1 MCIRDRKGGVYKGP
15 TPRSHAHD
23 LNKKVRSLGL
33 KHALSSKLGSG
44 DLVIIDKAVIKEG
57 KTKTLRKNIQSFGK
71 KKLLIIDGPTV
82 DKNFSMAVKNIPNVD
97 LLPSAGANVY
107 DILKKDILVL
117 TKSGVEA
124 LHERLG

>member
-1 MCIRDRKGGVYKGP
+1 M
-15 TPRSHAHD
+15 
-23 LNKKVRSLGL
+23 
-33 KHALSSKLGSG
+33 
-44 DLVIIDKAVIKEG
+44 IIDKAVIKEG
-57 KTKTLRKNIQSFGK
+57 KTKALRKNIQSFGK

-82 DKNFSMAVKNIPNVD
+82 DKNFSMAVKNMPNVD

>member
-1 MCIRDRKGGVYKGP
+1 M
-15 TPRSHAHD
+15 T
-23 LNKKVRSLGL
+23 N
-33 KHALSSKLGSG
+33 
-44 DLVIIDKAVIKEG
+44 
-57 KTKTLRKNIQSFGK
+57 KTL
-71 KKLLIIDGPTV
+71 
-82 DKNFSMAVKNIPNVD
+82 VKNMPNVD